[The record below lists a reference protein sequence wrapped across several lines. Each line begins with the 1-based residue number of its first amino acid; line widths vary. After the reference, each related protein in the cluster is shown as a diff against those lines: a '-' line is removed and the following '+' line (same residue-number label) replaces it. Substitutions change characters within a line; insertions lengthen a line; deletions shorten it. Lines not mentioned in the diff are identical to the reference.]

1 MPGPPLAKRGAPH
14 WPPYRP
20 SDAPPGPMAT
30 ASPTGHLLAIR
41 EAPTGHWTGA
51 TSPVPPPTGKRDGR
65 GRLWPHGSSSPPL
78 PGHLWPKGSHTTHWP
93 PTGHLRSTWPSEAFG
108 HLPPH
113 RAIGTP
119 SDGRPP
125 HPYRLAKGATRL
137 ATHWPKRATGHL
149 LPPLATPLGG
159 RTQRA
164 MCAMCAMLC
173 NPHGAAIT
181 Y

>member
-1 MPGPPLAKRGAPH
+1 MPGHPLAKRGAPH

-113 RAIGTP
+113 RPIEAF
-119 SDGRPP
+119 GRGGP